1 MPKVII
7 SIIIRVFFIIVIFRV
22 ISCTIL
28 FISFFS
34 FFVVTLHSHLLD
46 GHLSILPLS
55 KCNLPY
61 YELLVVVTVLGLD
74 DVDTTVVDAGLDGLA
89 WLDGER
95 VDGDTGCIHD
105 AHIGDLA
112 EVRLYH
118 YLLALSVDVQATR
131 LLLLQIM
138 IFFDAEGNEL
148 GSEGMFFAVDEPL
161 PDGGEAVQDDC
172 RFPLKYTEV
181 PDHAEI
187 RVLEYKTAEDIPPIH
202 VPKEGEY
209 LYKALNCGN
218 LNALPDLLPKR
229 ITVHVDRM
237 GYEQK
242 AVFEAGNGLEEA
254 VDAFMR
260 IRVGEDDAPS
270 VTDNYNWFLF
280 EWEDDTSYMIR
291 LSQYSLEYKTN
302 ACFHIF
308 YLLDSEEFWAMA
320 FDSLR

>member
-1 MPKVII
+1 MRLRTVMFSGDESRQDGRGKQIMLKKYCAVLL
-7 SIIIRVFFIIVIFRV
+7 
-22 ISCTIL
+22 L
-28 FISFFS
+28 FILLTNMTAFAEEQKEGTADGITVELIGMRFEWSGKDLR
-34 FFVVTLHSHLLD
+34 VT
-46 GHLSILPLS
+46 P
-55 KCNLPY
+55 
-61 YELLVVVTVLGLD
+61 EVLFQN
-74 DVDTTVVDAGLDGLA
+74 
-89 WLDGER
+89 E
-95 VDGDTGCIHD
+95 TGKDIMK
-105 AHIGDLA
+105 
-112 EVRLYH
+112 VRYM
-118 YLLALSVDVQATR
+118 
-131 LLLLQIM
+131 M

>member
-1 MPKVII
+1 MRLRTVMFSGDESRHDGRGKQIMLKKYCAVLL
-7 SIIIRVFFIIVIFRV
+7 
-22 ISCTIL
+22 L
-28 FISFFS
+28 FILLTNMTAFAEEQKEGTADGITVELIDMRFEWSGKDLR
-34 FFVVTLHSHLLD
+34 VT
-46 GHLSILPLS
+46 P
-55 KCNLPY
+55 
-61 YELLVVVTVLGLD
+61 EVLFQN
-74 DVDTTVVDAGLDGLA
+74 
-89 WLDGER
+89 E
-95 VDGDTGCIHD
+95 TGKDIMK
-105 AHIGDLA
+105 
-112 EVRLYH
+112 VRYM
-118 YLLALSVDVQATR
+118 
-131 LLLLQIM
+131 M